1 MLKKHL
7 LLRKKHLMENKDI
20 KLNDQLENK
29 DLKLE
34 SINNNSNDQLE
45 KTDIKLESINN
56 NSNYLEKKEIK
67 LESIVKINYHHEK
80 TNNLKEIAIDKRK
93 QFNKP
98 IISVT
103 GSCGKTTTCLL
114 IYNIFKNYGFKI
126 NKSHENSNS
135 GIGIVWNINNL
146 FNLES
151 DFWIQEIGIGK
162 KNEMDQ
168 NLNIVKPNIRILTN
182 IYDAHLENFLI
193 KEDYYEEKLKFIRLS
208 YPNSQIIVNND
219 NLLIK
224 NEIKKDF
231 YSKKK
236 INIIRCGQL
245 EDNDIRLVK
254 YNLNNDNISSDYV
267 IKIKYKNIN
276 EEISFNIKKK

>member
-1 MLKKHL
+1 
-7 LLRKKHLMENKDI
+7 ME
-20 KLNDQLENK
+20 Q
-29 DLKLE
+29 
-34 SINNNSNDQLE
+34 
-45 KTDIKLESINN
+45 
-56 NSNYLEKKEIK
+56 
-67 LESIVKINYHHEK
+67 H
-80 TNNLKEIAIDKRK
+80 
-93 QFNKP
+93 
-98 IISVT
+98 
-103 GSCGKTTTCLL
+103 
-114 IYNIFKNYGFKI
+114 
-126 NKSHENSNS
+126 
-135 GIGIVWNINNL
+135 
-146 FNLES
+146 
-151 DFWIQEIGIGK
+151 
-162 KNEMDQ
+162 
-168 NLNIVKPNIRILTN
+168 LNIVKPNIRILTN

-231 YSKKK
+231 YSKNN

-276 EEISFNIKKK
+276 EEISFNIKSLAEHTGINICLAISCALLYNIPLETIKDALEKTILYKGRGGTHISKKLIIFDHSYNLINMALLSNLKYFNNLKIENKIFIIGDEYFKLKDEINGIISKNEKLFIFSKRINENINLNLYNNINNLINNINKIISTNNNKWYIFIQTQNYMFETTSLLIENLLKL